1 MGAKLFIRI
10 LKHLHSTDAR
20 QYFVIKATKLN
31 KLAYMRECPRGA
43 RKVKLPPLLPLSQ
56 VYFFSFDFPSFYKIT
71 HIYGCNDIILKKD
84 NWMN

>member
-10 LKHLHSTDAR
+10 LKHLHSSDAR
-20 QYFVIKATKLN
+20 QYFVIKATQLN

-56 VYFFSFDFPSFYKIT
+56 VYFFFHLTFPHFVRL
-71 HIYGCNDIILKKD
+71 HIYMDA
-84 NWMN
+84 MT